1 MVNKREGRGKRELN
15 LKSVCSTFIYSHLS
29 AVILKM
35 LHFDLLHVF
44 TISSFKVKVKKSSA
58 MQIWERNLRF
68 SPILTIILAQGN

>member
-15 LKSVCSTFIYSHLS
+15 LKSVCSTFIYSHLC

-35 LHFDLLHVF
+35 LHFELLHVF

-58 MQIWERNLRF
+58 MQIWERNLKF
-68 SPILTIILAQGN
+68 SPILTIILVQGN